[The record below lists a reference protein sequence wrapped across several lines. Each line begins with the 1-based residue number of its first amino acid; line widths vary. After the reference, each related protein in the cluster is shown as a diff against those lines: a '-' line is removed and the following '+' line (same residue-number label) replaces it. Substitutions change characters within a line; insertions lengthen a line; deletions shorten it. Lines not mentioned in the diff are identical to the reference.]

1 MYTSDKYNF
10 ENVVPNKRRHL
21 STNLKFK
28 DQNDL
33 IYASPADET
42 PSYPHDCHP
51 DDLDIAIG
59 IDRIQKAT
67 KFKFNHIDNKWS
79 GLRTFVKDKSPVI
92 GYENSNK
99 NFFWLVAQGG

>member
-1 MYTSDKYNF
+1 MK
-10 ENVVPNKRRHL
+10 HL
-21 STNLKFK
+21 VTLM
-28 DQNDL
+28 
-33 IYASPADET
+33 IV
-42 PSYPHDCHP
+42 
-51 DDLDIAIG
+51 

-99 NFFWLVAQGG
+99 NFFWLVAQGGYGIQTSPALAEISANIILNKKNDFLIDNSTLNNISIKRIRNEIL